1 MQQPQTLP
9 GSGRIALK
17 YALIFGGVIALID
30 VLYSVLLD
38 VTNLGFLD
46 SLSQALSSLNYFL
59 SVVLYNLIISLP
71 VYLLLAVM
79 VWLAG
84 LFAARKTNK
93 ASTGMLA
100 GLWVGLY
107 YVIVDLLIATIA
119 LDLLVVFPQ
128 IVQNTSSLAEAAVVE
143 RTILTNGII
152 YSLGAGLVLIG
163 LSVGIGALAGAA
175 GKGNAA
181 AAPTYASPAYQ
192 VYQAAPPPYGDPP
205 QFPYG
210 QQPPQGPFP
219 PGNG

>member
-1 MQQPQTLP
+1 MRKV
-9 GSGRIALK
+9 SCILK
-17 YALIFGGVIALID
+17 DAANF
-30 VLYSVLLD
+30 
-38 VTNLGFLD
+38 GFLA
-46 SLSQALSSLNYFL
+46 SLSQALSSLGYFL
-59 SVVLYNLIISLP
+59 SVLLYNLIISLP

-107 YVIVDLLIATIA
+107 YVIVDLLGANIA

-128 IVQNTSSLAEAAVVE
+128 IVQNTSSLSEAATLE
-143 RTILTNGII
+143 RTILINGII

-181 AAPTYASPAYQ
+181 PASAYAAPAYQ
-192 VYQAAPPPYGDPP
+192 MYQAPPPLYGDP
-205 QFPYG
+205 QQVPYG
-210 QQPPQGPFP
+210 QQPRRSRSLRVMGERRLGLNAPFQGENHDF
-219 PGNG
+219 